1 MAGLTLTEKACGLRA
16 RILAC
21 SALCS
26 SDWSGVLRQSLQ
38 AQLLHREP
46 GGGGEGEGK
55 ERGEGRRLSNGGG
68 PAMR

>member
-46 GGGGEGEGK
+46 GGGG
-55 ERGEGRRLSNGGG
+55 GGG
-68 PAMR
+68 GKGGMGGETARLVHDGG

>member
-46 GGGGEGEGK
+46 GGGGGG
-55 ERGEGRRLSNGGG
+55 RGREGRGDG
-68 PAMR
+68 